1 MSGASGAPAIILFG
15 DDSLVMSGSVDK
27 LREKAG
33 SIVSETLGQL
43 RSRAPDSIRK
53 YILVLG
59 VLSVPAFFFT
69 RYFVAFALMVA
80 TLMLSLI
87 VNSYDA
93 NSLGLELATF
103 STVTMGLVFPAEIG
117 ALLGFIYISLQIFSG
132 SNPGIYMLWVVP
144 SMTVA
149 GYVIGNFSYLGPVWA
164 GIYASVILQSFFV
177 FMTFLTSRGRLPKF
191 IQYVVFNLTFN
202 FFLFKTFAEPLMRA
216 VGGT

>member
-1 MSGASGAPAIILFG
+1 MVSAENLRERLGSLASGFVEQLKHQAT
-15 DDSLVMSGSVDK
+15 DSL
-27 LREKAG
+27 RN
-33 SIVSETLGQL
+33 
-43 RSRAPDSIRK
+43 
-53 YILVLG
+53 YIMILA

-80 TLMLSLI
+80 TLILSLI

-93 NSLGLELATF
+93 NNLGLELATF
-103 STVTMGLVFPAEIG
+103 STVMMGLVFPPEVG
-117 ALLGFIYISLQIFSG
+117 AALGFIYISLQIFSG

-144 SMTVA
+144 SMAVA
-149 GYVIGNFSYLGPVWA
+149 GYLIGNFAYLGPVWA

-202 FFLFKTFAEPLMRA
+202 FFLFKTFAEPLMRT